1 MNLAVFSDDL
11 GGSIGEDTAVEMVSI
26 RRQFAIAKT
35 HSHLV
40 PSGALEQRLR
50 RGVWHL
56 ALKPAI
62 DLGLI
67 LHVPARKECGEC
79 QLRIDDQVGA
89 PGFGVIHQRDHALH
103 DGLAAIGFL
112 DGAHLGGG
120 DIDNAHEKLPG
131 ASRSERDDFS
141 SNRHPALSFCL
152 SMISAQTL
160 RVCREGKPVP
170 TFPDHALPTLLAK
183 LASLHKYG
191 AVFRTLTSLGG
202 RSGSTRVS
210 N

>member
-1 MNLAVFSDDL
+1 MNLAVFSGDL

-50 RGVWHL
+50 SGVWHL

-152 SMISAQTL
+152 SMIFSENRYPL
-160 RVCREGKPVP
+160 FRIM
-170 TFPDHALPTLLAK
+170 LS
-183 LASLHKYG
+183 SLHKYG